1 MTSNI
6 ESKRINWID
15 NGKAIAVLLVGLGHY
30 NCSGTLVKII
40 YTFHIPLFLFLSG
53 ITLKE
58 DVVGRYLLKRELN
71 HYCYHIYSTACC

>member
-1 MTSNI
+1 MKDNI

-30 NCSGTLVKII
+30 NCSGTLAKLI

-53 ITLKE
+53 INIIGEAMVYIILKCK
-58 DVVGRYLLKRELN
+58 DKVKLLVKM
-71 HYCYHIYSTACC
+71 